1 MALDLREKLADTLRG
16 WTAPPIARGR
26 RNSQVLAIASNK
38 GGVGKTTTAVNVAMA
53 FARRGAHVLL
63 LDLDPQ
69 AHVATALQLQRGP
82 GHTPLCQVL
91 MGQLREVI
99 EVALPTSWP
108 RLTVAGS
115 DKSLG
120 ETEMAL
126 SGKIGR
132 ELQLCRALAITRS
145 HYDLIVIDCPPNL
158 GTLTLN
164 ALCAADH
171 LLVPTDMSAL
181 ALEGVA
187 DIIRC
192 VANLRSTLAR
202 NVEVLG
208 IVATRLD
215 RRLLTANAAITASM
229 TELWGDRLLHTH
241 IPQSSSLNAAH
252 MAGLPI
258 FDFAPKSSGA
268 KAYNALADELTP
280 LLRLSPQAQ
289 LNLGWEQRMDNSHGS
304 AS

>member
-16 WTAPPIARGR
+16 WTAPPIAKGKR
-26 RNSQVLAIASNK
+26 QAQILAIASNK
-38 GGVGKTTTAVNVAMA
+38 GGVGKTTTAVNVAVA

-69 AHVATALQLQRGP
+69 AHVATALKLNRGN
-82 GHTPLCQVL
+82 GYTPLCAVL
-91 MGQLREVI
+91 MGQLREVL
-99 EVALPTSWP
+99 EVALPTPWT

-115 DKSLG
+115 DKTLV

-132 ELQLCRALAITRS
+132 ELQLCRALNITRS
-145 HYDLIVIDCPPNL
+145 HYDLIIIDCPPNL

-187 DIIRC
+187 DIIGC
-192 VANLRSTLAR
+192 VANLRNTLAR
-202 NVEVLG
+202 PVEVCG
-208 IVATRLD
+208 IVATRFD
-215 RRLLTANAAITASM
+215 RRLLTANAAITQSM
-229 TELWGDRLLHTH
+229 TELWGDRLLRTQ
-241 IPQSSSLNAAH
+241 IPQSASLNAAH
-252 MAGLPI
+252 MAGKPI

-268 KAYNALADELTP
+268 AAYDALTDELTP

-289 LNLGWEQRMDNSHGS
+289 LNLGWDQRVQQRRSPPS
-304 AS
+304 

>member
-1 MALDLREKLADTLRG
+1 MALDLRKNLADTLRG
-16 WTAPPIARGR
+16 WTAPPIARGKR
-26 RNSQVLAIASNK
+26 QGQVLAIASNK
-38 GGVGKTTTAVNVAMA
+38 GGVGKTTTAVNVAAA

-69 AHVATALQLQRGP
+69 AHVATALQLHRGP
-82 GHTPLCQVL
+82 GHTPLDSVL
-91 MGQLREVI
+91 MGSLREVL
-99 EVALPTSWP
+99 EVALPTAWP

-132 ELQLCRALAITRS
+132 ELQLCRALNITRS

-181 ALEGVA
+181 ALEGVG

-192 VANLRSTLAR
+192 VASLRSTLAR
-202 NVEVLG
+202 SVEVLG
-208 IVATRLD
+208 ILVTRLD
-215 RRLLTANAAITASM
+215 RRLLTSNTAITESM
-229 TELWGDRLLHTH
+229 TELWGDRLLNTH
-241 IPQSSSLNAAH
+241 IPQSASLNAAH
-252 MAGLPI
+252 MAGKPI
-258 FDFAPKSSGA
+258 FDFAAKSTGA
-268 KAYNALADELTP
+268 AAYSALVDELTP

-289 LNLGWEQRMDNSHGS
+289 ANLGWQQSVQHPDGPSS
-304 AS
+304 

>member
-16 WTAPPIARGR
+16 WTAPPIPKGKRHA
-26 RNSQVLAIASNK
+26 QVLAIASNK
-38 GGVGKTTTAVNVAMA
+38 GGVGKTTTAVNVATA
-53 FARRGAHVLL
+53 FANRGAHVLL

-69 AHVATALQLQRGP
+69 AHVATALKLTRSVN
-82 GHTPLCQVL
+82 HAPLDLVL
-91 MGQLREVI
+91 MGHLREVV
-99 EVALPTSWP
+99 EVALPTPWP
-108 RLTVAGS
+108 RLAVAGS
-115 DKSLG
+115 DKTLG

-132 ELQLCRALAITRS
+132 ELQLSRALTVTRS
-145 HYDLIVIDCPPNL
+145 HYDLIIIDCPPNL

-181 ALEGVA
+181 ALEGVH
-187 DIIRC
+187 DIIAC

-202 NVEVLG
+202 PIEVCG
-208 IVATRLD
+208 IVATRYD
-215 RRLLTANAAITASM
+215 KRLLTANAAITASM
-229 TELWGDRLLHTH
+229 TELWGDRLLRTQ

-252 MAGLPI
+252 MAGAPI
-258 FDFAPKSSGA
+258 FDFAPKSLGA
-268 KAYNALADELTP
+268 AAYSALADELMP
-280 LLRLSPQAQ
+280 LLRLSPQAKV
-289 LNLGWEQRMDNSHGS
+289 NLGWDERVQSLGGQ